1 MKQLIPPTN
10 RLSLLLLCA
19 LLLFSLPLTAMGQG
33 EQNLLTNPGFENP
46 YRNVP
51 GQPDREVATGWN
63 PWHVPRTSGMRDFE
77 NAQPEYAQT
86 APNTAR
92 IRSGNNAQM
101 YFNTWFTHDGGVY
114 QRVTGITPGTELR
127 FSVYAYVWSSNESD
141 PNISSSPGGVLVQ
154 VGIDPT
160 GGTDGT
166 SNNIVWSVPVEQYDA
181 YRQYSVI
188 ATAVSNSVTVFVRSR
203 IDFPQANNT
212 IYLDD
217 AVLAATTA
225 DQPAPTVAPVTA
237 TNTPP
242 PPTNTPPPAPT
253 NTPLPTATSIPLDP
267 TPTRE
272 EGFVEPT
279 ATWTAIPLQPAA
291 TATPLP
297 IGGPLDPSFPST
309 ITHTVQRGDTV
320 SRLAVLYGSTT
331 QGIIQANNLDQNALI
346 FVGQGL
352 IIPVRIPAPATSTP
366 APVVATS
373 TPVPDTGGPV
383 VSPGIY
389 VVQRGDTLSR
399 IAARFNTTVATL
411 AQLNGILNPNL
422 IRVGQQLVIPGIGE
436 PVQPPPPPPPPPPAV
451 TSYVVVPGDT
461 LFRIS
466 VRFGVPMQ
474 QLVTL
479 NNIRNPNL
487 IFVGQVLTIPS

>member
-1 MKQLIPPTN
+1 MRQLLPPTMN
-10 RLSLLLLCA
+10 RLLLLVLSA
-19 LLLFSLPLTAMGQG
+19 FLLLSLPFAVLGQG

-46 YRNVP
+46 YRIVS
-51 GQPDREVATGWN
+51 GQPDREVANGWN
-63 PWHVPRTSGMRDFE
+63 PWHIPRTSGMRDYE
-77 NAQPEYAQT
+77 NAQPEYGQA
-86 APNTAR
+86 APNAAR
-92 IRSGNNAQM
+92 IRSDNNAQM

-160 GGTDGT
+160 GGTDGS

-188 ATAVSNSVTVFVRSR
+188 ATAVSNAVTVFVRSR
-203 IDFPQANNT
+203 IEFPQANNY

-217 AVLAATTA
+217 AVLASTSEDQPATAVATTA
-225 DQPAPTVAPVTA
+225 APAATNTAMPTA
-237 TNTPP
+237 TNTLVP
-242 PPTNTPPPAPT
+242 
-253 NTPLPTATSIPLDP
+253 PTATSIPLDP

-272 EGFVEPT
+272 DGFVDPT
-279 ATWTAIPLQPAA
+279 ATWTAIPLPTQTSPA
-291 TATPLP
+291 
-297 IGGPLDPSFPST
+297 IGGPLDPTFPST
-309 ITHTVQRGDTV
+309 IIHTVQRGDTV
-320 SRLAVLYGSTT
+320 SRLAILYGSTT
-331 QGIIQANNLDQNALI
+331 QAIIDANNLNQNALI

-366 APVVATS
+366 SPTPLVPVATP
-373 TPVPDTGGPV
+373 TPIPDTGGPIV
-383 VSPGIY
+383 NPGIY
-389 VVQRGDTLSR
+389 VVQPGDTLSR
-399 IAARFNTTVATL
+399 IASRFSTTVSTL

-422 IRVGQQLVIPGIGE
+422 IRVGQQLVIPGIGD
-436 PVQPPPPPPPPPPAV
+436 PVQPPPPPPPAV
-451 TSYVVVPGDT
+451 TTYVVRPGDT

-466 VRFGVPMQ
+466 ARFGVPMQ
-474 QLVTL
+474 QLVTI

-487 IFVGQVLTIPS
+487 IYVGQVLTIPA